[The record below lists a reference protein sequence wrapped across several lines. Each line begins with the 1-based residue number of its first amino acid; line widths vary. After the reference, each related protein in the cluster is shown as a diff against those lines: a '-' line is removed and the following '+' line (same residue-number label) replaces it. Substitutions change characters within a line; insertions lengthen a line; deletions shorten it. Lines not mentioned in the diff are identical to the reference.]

1 MQGQTVPLCHRPKP
15 WVVWSSIVPQQLKW
29 TCSPH
34 KNAMCSSFVSCALL
48 LPAICSLTQP
58 MIMASSSTFW
68 CFRGSEGF
76 ASVMDVS
83 LKRKQLNWV
92 LWVLS
97 LSFLVYQFQHQKLP
111 VLHLDR
117 YLIPRWFWM
126 HALILM
132 LCLAISWLC
141 SQVDKMLWCRC
152 L

>member
-1 MQGQTVPLCHRPKP
+1 MHVQGQTVPLCHRPKP

-92 LWVLS
+92 LSAFPLFSGVPIPASEASSPAFGS
-97 LSFLVYQFQHQKLP
+97 LSYSTLVLNACTHTDAVFSNKL
-111 VLHLDR
+111 VVQ
-117 YLIPRWFWM
+117 
-126 HALILM
+126 
-132 LCLAISWLC
+132 SGG
-141 SQVDKMLWCRC
+141 
-152 L
+152 